1 MRIAVGNDHRGAA
14 AKDRVLAVLNGMGHQ
29 VADMGT
35 TGPAACDYPEFAIKV
50 AEAVSSGA
58 ADRGVLLCAT
68 GHGMCMAA
76 NKVCGARAVNC
87 RDVVDAEMSRRHND
101 ANVLCLGADFIG
113 EEQVERMVRAWLAT
127 DFEGGRHTRRTEK
140 VLAYEKADKPRG

>member
-1 MRIAVGNDHRGAA
+1 MKVAVGNDHRG
-14 AKDRVLAVLNGMGHQ
+14 LAVKQRVVGLLAELGHEVQ
-29 VADMGT
+29 DLGAS
-35 TGPAACDYPEFAIKV
+35 GPAGSDYPDFALPV
-50 AEAVSSGA
+50 AERVAAGT
-58 ADRGVLLCAT
+58 ADRGILVCAT

-87 RDVVDAEMSRRHND
+87 RDVVDAELSRRHND

-113 EEQVERMVRAWLAT
+113 EEQIERMVRAWLAT

-140 VLAYEKADKPRG
+140 LTAYEKGTKKGG